1 MTSLDEFL
9 EVRGVFVDISKA
21 FDKLCHEGLIYK
33 LQQNGI
39 SGELLNIVIDF
50 RNNRKQRVVFNDQTS
65 NWVDVKVGVPQVS
78 IMGLSTLLNL
88 YQRSSGMFNH

>member
-1 MTSLDEFL
+1 MTSLDEVL

-65 NWVDVKVGVPQVS
+65 NWVDVKVGVPQGS

>member
-1 MTSLDEFL
+1 MTSLDEGL
-9 EVRGVFVDISKA
+9 EVRGVFLDISKA

-39 SGELLNIVIDF
+39 SGELLNILIDF
-50 RNNRKQRVVFNDQTS
+50 QNNRKQRVVFNDQTS
-65 NWVDVKVGVPQVS
+65 NWVDVKVGVPQGS

>member
-1 MTSLDEFL
+1 MTSLDEGL
-9 EVRGVFVDISKA
+9 EVRGVFLDISKA

-39 SGELLNIVIDF
+39 SGELLNILIDF
-50 RNNRKQRVVFNDQTS
+50 QNNRKQRVVFNDQTS
-65 NWVDVKVGVPQVS
+65 NWVDVKVGVPQGS
-78 IMGLSTLLNL
+78 IMGLSTFLNL

>member
-1 MTSLDEFL
+1 MTSLDEVL

-21 FDKLCHEGLIYK
+21 FDKLCHEVLIYK

-39 SGELLNIVIDF
+39 SGELLNILIDF

-65 NWVDVKVGVPQVS
+65 NWVDVKVGVPQGS

>member
-1 MTSLDEFL
+1 MTSLDEVL

-39 SGELLNIVIDF
+39 SGELLNILIDF

-65 NWVDVKVGVPQVS
+65 NWVDVKVGVPQGS
-78 IMGLSTLLNL
+78 IMGLSTLLDL
-88 YQRSSGMFNH
+88 YQQSSGMFNH

>member
-1 MTSLDEFL
+1 MTSLDEGL
-9 EVRGVFVDISKA
+9 EVWGVFLDISKA
-21 FDKLCHEGLIYK
+21 FDKLCHKGLIYK

-65 NWVDVKVGVPQVS
+65 NWVDVKVGVPQGS

-88 YQRSSGMFNH
+88 YQQSSGMFNH

>member
-9 EVRGVFVDISKA
+9 EVGGVFVDISKA

-65 NWVDVKVGVPQVS
+65 NWVAVKVGVPQGS

-88 YQRSSGMFNH
+88 YQQSSGMFNH

>member
-65 NWVDVKVGVPQVS
+65 NWVDVKVGVPQGS

>member
-1 MTSLDEFL
+1 MTSLDEGL
-9 EVRGVFVDISKA
+9 EFRGVFLDISTA

-33 LQQNGI
+33 LKQNGI
-39 SGELLNIVIDF
+39 SGELLYILINF
-50 RNNRKQRVVFNDQTS
+50 RNNRKQRIVFNNQTS
-65 NWVDVKVGVPQVS
+65 NWVDVKVGVPQGS

>member
-39 SGELLNIVIDF
+39 SGELLNILIDF
-50 RNNRKQRVVFNDQTS
+50 RNNRKQRIVFNDQTS
-65 NWVDVKVGVPQVS
+65 NWVDVKVGVPQGS

-88 YQRSSGMFNH
+88 YQQSSGMFNH

>member
-9 EVRGVFVDISKA
+9 EVGGVFVDISKA

-65 NWVDVKVGVPQVS
+65 NWVDVKVGVPQGS